1 MKEFTEIP
9 APETLRGAQVDA
21 GKRDA
26 RTTLPDDTPRSYSWE
41 AVCFTAGVDGTPFA
55 AGVIHAYLAADRPPP
70 AIAAGISAGA
80 LSASAMAAS
89 FEELGACSAHERT
102 EAKRWRWFRTYLEA
116 LSNRPLDVFWRGVP
130 SFAELSTLGG
140 RLRPLADPATPEQ
153 LKKEESDSLKR
164 RFLLQHLGSWLC
176 RLPIT
181 VRQVAGF
188 LVNTAVS
195 MELNLGTRP
204 ERLFARVR
212 SWALLAVLVWRVLQ
226 HVVFSP
232 QFLNESPYMAPDSQE
247 KQRPLR
253 LRPLFGWRGWLAST
267 LVFGASVAWLV
278 ALVIA
283 GLGRLMPLLG
293 ERVASWWSW
302 LEQAVPLVKE
312 LSSDPL
318 VLLGLVAG
326 PVVLVLLVE
335 RTDTL
340 LTARAN
346 AREKARR
353 RANATSAEDSGV
365 RSAIVGYLI
374 ERTGV
379 ARSILSDFYL
389 LRFLCTLFELDLR
402 QTGAGKEKKVGSFQ
416 QPRLLLVASPLQT
429 LPRLGADP
437 KAPGGQERAGK
448 TLQLWAR
455 DDTSLLKAL
464 RAALAMPGL
473 FAPSKLPK
481 EEFERSWVGS
491 QPLDMSR
498 LTHAEL
504 VDGAVIRTNPLPALF
519 TFLDPRQ
526 GGEGTRLGDE
536 IEKANSPERPG
547 VHVVYSIAVDKR
559 QRPDSAEREPIPDII
574 EAAMKSLRLAR
585 RCDTELEVLQTNF
598 MATVERTIR
607 VLKAAPGT
615 ERNPEEVAP
624 RNGQGLRGIYAD
636 EIAPAT
642 HEPFSNLVAPTRDE
656 VLTASAEG
664 CRRTLGRLYAREI
677 LTHPNLSRDGKLKCG
692 ELLAQVAPRRGGAV
706 HNGEAP
712 GCGEICKR
720 CTAVIEVPRELQRQ
734 PDEAAPQE
742 SGGIAPMKAEHFPQ
756 LSRRQPRV
764 VLVTSGGVFR
774 GAFHVGLAGALMEIG
789 LKPDL
794 IVGASVGTLM
804 GAVTGAL
811 FHLNRKDGRER
822 LQQLADI
829 FLKVDQKVAHTRSL
843 LNAVRTLALRSTSVN
858 LSPRDVFRMLHRG
871 ARGDAGFA
879 AVGSPP
885 ALLDALADMFLL
897 PHRATAVMAS
907 LVVTGRFAKATRR
920 FLQLVRRETLPR
932 LDVREALLGT
942 SLLELRARELLELSS
957 VTGSAVA
964 PGGAVWWKLGT
975 GSQPFMGPRHE
986 NGGTHI
992 AFFGTATDLWTEK
1005 MELLGG
1011 VAPGDEPYD
1020 IVEAALAS
1028 SAFPSV
1034 FSPRRESQI
1043 RPGTGRAH
1051 VVFADGGMFD
1061 NLPFIPAMNILRTV
1075 QVDELK
1081 AGGGD
1086 EWVSDARLIE
1096 SLKER
1101 FDAPDLF
1108 IVGALNVNPE
1118 ETDSTPIEYRHL
1130 TSILKRSRSL
1140 RDNVKIRSVE
1150 RASRAVDR
1158 QIERL
1163 WGAAREAGNL
1173 DDAQRKL
1180 IAGIVSASILPVF
1193 PTSPEHLN
1201 PTFAFSPST
1210 GFKPERVS
1218 RSIADG
1224 CYQTMRGLS
1233 QDTAG
1238 MESGQLARALKAVR
1252 GVGKLQGLRPRVS
1265 DDAGKRQKELGTGLC
1280 PFYEKVNKE
1289 TGKPE
1294 RFECP
1299 FVVSKDQA
1307 AKSDVY
1313 RQCISDPVHGH
1324 RSSSLLT
1331 P

>member
-9 APETLRGAQVDA
+9 APETLRGAQVEA
-21 GKRDA
+21 EKRDA
-26 RTTLPDDTPRSYSWE
+26 RTTQADDTPRPYSWE

-55 AGVIHAYLAADRPPP
+55 SGVIHAYLAADRPPP
-70 AIAAGISAGA
+70 AVAAGISAGA
-80 LSASAMAAS
+80 LSAAAMAAS
-89 FEELGACSAHERT
+89 FEELCASGAQERT

-153 LKKEESDSLKR
+153 LKKEERDALKR
-164 RFLLQHLGSWLC
+164 RFLLQHLGRWLC

-195 MELNLGTRP
+195 MERNLGTKP

-212 SWALLAVLVWRVLQ
+212 SWALLAVLVWMLLQ

-232 QFLNESPYMAPDSQE
+232 QFLNESPYMAPDSRG
-247 KQRPLR
+247 KRRPPR

-267 LVFGASVAWLV
+267 VVFGLSVAWLV
-278 ALVIA
+278 ALMIA
-283 GLGRLMPLLG
+283 VLGRFMLLLG
-293 ERVASWWSW
+293 GRAASWWSQMEA
-302 LEQAVPLVKE
+302 LVP
-312 LSSDPL
+312 PL
-318 VLLGLVAG
+318 GDLASPSALLGLAAV

-335 RTDTL
+335 RPDKRL
-340 LTARAN
+340 MARASS
-346 AREKARR
+346 RGRKSRS
-353 RANATSAEDSGV
+353 ANAPSGADSGV
-365 RSAIVGYLI
+365 RAAIMGYLI

-379 ARSILSDFYL
+379 ARSLLSDFYL
-389 LRFLCTLFELDLR
+389 LRFLSTLFETDSR
-402 QTGAGKEKKVGSFQ
+402 QGSPVERKKVGSFR

-429 LPRLGADP
+429 LPRKEEDN

-455 DDTSLLKAL
+455 DDTSLLEAL
-464 RAALAMPGL
+464 RAALAMPGY
-473 FAPSKLPK
+473 FAPSSLAR
-481 EEFERSWVGS
+481 EEFERRWVGS
-491 QPLDMSR
+491 QPLDVSKV
-498 LTHAEL
+498 THAEL
-504 VDGAVIRTNPLPALF
+504 VDGAVIRANPLPALF
-519 TFLDPRQ
+519 TFLDSRQ
-526 GGEGTRLGDE
+526 GGEGARLGDE
-536 IEKANSPERPG
+536 IESANSPERPG
-547 VHVVYSIAVDKR
+547 IHVVYSISVDER
-559 QRPDSAEREPIPDII
+559 QRPSAADLEPIPDIV
-574 EAAMKSLRLAR
+574 EAARKSLRLAR

-607 VLKAAPGT
+607 SLKKASGAAG
-615 ERNPEEVAP
+615 EEVAP
-624 RNGQGLRGIYAD
+624 RSGQGLRSIYAD

-677 LTHPNLSRDGKLKCG
+677 LTHPMGSDGKLPCR
-692 ELLAQVAPRRGGAV
+692 ELLALVAPQR
-706 HNGEAP
+706 GEAVQKAERP

-720 CTAVIEVPRELQRQ
+720 CSAVIEVPHELQQRQ
-734 PDEAAPQE
+734 NEAAPPE
-742 SGGIAPMKAEHFPQ
+742 RGGPPPVKVEHFPQ

-811 FHLNRKDGRER
+811 FHLNKKDGRER

-829 FLKVDQKVAHTRSL
+829 FLEVDQKVAHTRSL

-858 LSPRDVFRMLHRG
+858 LSPREVLRMLQRG

-879 AVGSPP
+879 AVGAPP

-897 PHRATAVMAS
+897 PHRATAAMAS

-920 FLQLVRRETLPR
+920 FLQLLRRETLPR

-942 SLLELRARELLELSS
+942 SLLELRARELLDLSR
-957 VTGSAVA
+957 VAGSSST
-964 PGGAVWWKLGT
+964 PGEAAWWKLGT
-975 GSQPFMGPRHE
+975 GSQPFMGPRQE
-986 NGGTHI
+986 TGGTHI

-1005 MELLGG
+1005 MALLGG

-1043 RPGTGRAH
+1043 RPGTGRSE

-1061 NLPFIPAMNILRTV
+1061 NLPFIPAMNILRAV
-1075 QVDELK
+1075 QVDELRP
-1081 AGGGD
+1081 GEGR
-1086 EWVSDARLIE
+1086 ERVSDARLLE
-1096 SLKER
+1096 SLKQR
-1101 FDAPDLF
+1101 LDAPDLF

-1118 ETDSTPIEYRHL
+1118 ETDATPVEYKHL
-1130 TSILKRSRSL
+1130 GAILKRSASL

-1158 QIERL
+1158 QIDRL
-1163 WGAAREAGNL
+1163 WSAATEAGHL

-1180 IAGIVSASILPVF
+1180 VAGIVSAAILPVF

-1210 GFKPERVS
+1210 GFNPERVS
-1218 RSIADG
+1218 LSIADG

-1233 QDTAG
+1233 QDTAE
-1238 MESGQLARALKAVR
+1238 MASGQLARALDGVR
-1252 GVGKLQGLRPRVS
+1252 GVGKLKGLRRRVS
-1265 DDAGKRQKELGTGLC
+1265 GEPGKRRKEMGSGLC
-1280 PFYEKVNKE
+1280 PFYEKFDKE
-1289 TGKPE
+1289 TGKVE

-1299 FVVSKDQA
+1299 FVASKDKA
-1307 AKSDVY
+1307 ARSEVY
-1313 RQCISDPVHGH
+1313 RQCVTDPAHGH
-1324 RSSSLLT
+1324 G
-1331 P
+1331 PAHG

>member
-9 APETLRGAQVDA
+9 APETLRGAQVEA
-21 GKRDA
+21 EKRDA
-26 RTTLPDDTPRSYSWE
+26 RTTQPDDTPRPCSWE

-55 AGVIHAYLAADRPPP
+55 SGVIHAYLAADRPPP
-70 AIAAGISAGA
+70 AVAAGISAGA

-89 FEELGACSAHERT
+89 FEELGASSAQERT

-140 RLRPLADPATPEQ
+140 RLRPLADPATPER
-153 LKKEESDSLKR
+153 LKKEERDALKR
-164 RFLLQHLGSWLC
+164 RFLLQHLGRWLC

-181 VRQVAGF
+181 VRQMAGF
-188 LVNTAVS
+188 MVNTAVA
-195 MELNLGTRP
+195 MERNLGTKP
-204 ERLFARVR
+204 ERLLARVR
-212 SWALLAVLVWRVLQ
+212 SWALLAVLVWTVLQ
-226 HVVFSP
+226 HVVFAP
-232 QFLNESPYMAPDSQE
+232 QFLNEAPYMAPDSQG
-247 KQRPLR
+247 KRRPPH

-283 GLGRLMPLLG
+283 GLGRFMSLLGGRAVSWWTQLEAEVPLLG
-293 ERVASWWSW
+293 E
-302 LEQAVPLVKE
+302 
-312 LSSDPL
+312 LSSNPF

-326 PVVLVLLVE
+326 PLVLVLLVE
-335 RTDTL
+335 RIDKL
-340 LTARAN
+340 LTARAKS
-346 AREKARR
+346 RGKV
-353 RANATSAEDSGV
+353 DSGV
-365 RSAIVGYLI
+365 RSTIVGYLI

-379 ARSILSDFYL
+379 ARSILADFYL
-389 LRFLCTLFELDLR
+389 LRFLSTLFEQDSR
-402 QTGAGKEKKVGSFQ
+402 QASPVEEKKVGSFQ
-416 QPRLLLVASPLQT
+416 HPKLLLVASPLQT
-429 LPRLGADP
+429 LPRLVGDA
-437 KAPGGQERAGK
+437 KAPGGHERAGK

-455 DDTSLLKAL
+455 DDTTLLGAL

-473 FAPSKLPK
+473 FSPSMLAR
-481 EEFERSWVGS
+481 EEFERCWVGS
-491 QPLDMSR
+491 QPLDVSKV
-498 LTHAEL
+498 THAEL
-504 VDGAVIRTNPLPALF
+504 VDGAVIRANPLPALF

-526 GGEGTRLGDE
+526 GGEGARLGDE

-547 VHVVYSIAVDKR
+547 VHVVYSISVDER
-559 QRPDSAEREPIPDII
+559 QRPASADLEPIPDIV
-574 EAAMKSLRLAR
+574 EAATKSMRLAR

-598 MATVERTIR
+598 MAQIESTIR
-607 VLKAAPGT
+607 SLKTAPQT
-615 ERNPEEVAP
+615 EGKPEAVAP
-624 RNGQGLRGIYAD
+624 RAGQGLRSIYAD

-642 HEPFSNLVAPTRDE
+642 HEPFSNLVAPTREE

-677 LTHPNLSRDGKLKCG
+677 LTHHNLGSDGKLACR
-692 ELLAQVAPRRGGAV
+692 ELLALVAPRRG
-706 HNGEAP
+706 EALNKAEGP
-712 GCGEICKR
+712 GCAEICRR
-720 CTAVIEVPRELQRQ
+720 CTAVIEVPRELQRR
-734 PDEAAPQE
+734 PNEAAPPE
-742 SGGIAPMKAEHFPQ
+742 RGGTPSVKVEHFPQ

-774 GAFHVGLAGALMEIG
+774 GAFHVGLAGALMEFG

-811 FHLNRKDGRER
+811 FHLDRQDGRER

-858 LSPRDVFRMLHRG
+858 LSPRDVLRILQRG

-879 AVGSPP
+879 AVGAPP

-897 PHRATAVMAS
+897 PHRATAAMAS

-942 SLLELRARELLELSS
+942 SLLELRARELLALSS
-957 VTGSAVA
+957 VAGSPAA
-964 PGGAVWWKLGT
+964 PGGAAWWRLGT

-1043 RPGTGRAH
+1043 RPGTGRSQ

-1061 NLPFIPAMNILRTV
+1061 NLPFIPAMNILRSV
-1075 QVDELK
+1075 QMDELK
-1081 AGGGD
+1081 PGEGK
-1086 EWVSDARLIE
+1086 EWVPDERLVE

-1118 ETDSTPIEYRHL
+1118 ETDATPVEYRNL
-1130 TSILKRSRSL
+1130 TSILKRSRFL
-1140 RDNVKIRSVE
+1140 RDHVKIRSVE

-1163 WGAAREAGNL
+1163 WSAARDAGSM
-1173 DDAQRKL
+1173 DEEQRKL
-1180 IAGIVSASILPVF
+1180 VAGLVSAAILPVF

-1210 GFKPERVS
+1210 GFSPERVS

-1233 QDTAG
+1233 LDTTRLD
-1238 MESGQLARALKAVR
+1238 SGQLARALNAVR
-1252 GVGKLQGLRPRVS
+1252 GVGKLQGLHRRVS
-1265 DDAGKRQKELGTGLC
+1265 DDPGKRRKELGTGLC

-1289 TGKPE
+1289 TGAPE

-1307 AKSDVY
+1307 ARSEVY

-1324 RSSSLLT
+1324 APAKSLSQ
-1331 P
+1331 